1 MNKGTQY
8 QLHMHIEFSHFVLSL
23 HYFQGDYYGFGVT
36 STKNKGLKM
45 DQMHKW
51 YIIKEKRD
59 VGNRLVRKK
68 EEVSSRLVVAFFYWK
83 KFIQKWN

>member
-45 DQMHKW
+45 DQMHK
-51 YIIKEKRD
+51 
-59 VGNRLVRKK
+59 
-68 EEVSSRLVVAFFYWK
+68 
-83 KFIQKWN
+83 